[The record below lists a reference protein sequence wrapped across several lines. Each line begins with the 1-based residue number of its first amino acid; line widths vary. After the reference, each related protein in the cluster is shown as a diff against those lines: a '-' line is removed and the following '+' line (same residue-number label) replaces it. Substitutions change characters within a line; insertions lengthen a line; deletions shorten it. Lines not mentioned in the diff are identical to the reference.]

1 MLKDL
6 LSFLARLAVETEL
19 LRLFDFD
26 DLIQE
31 FAETKSRK
39 KCFNLILLQYYRY

>member
-1 MLKDL
+1 
-6 LSFLARLAVETEL
+6 LAKLTVETEL
-19 LRLFDFD
+19 DYLSDFD

-31 FAETKSRK
+31 FAEAKPRK